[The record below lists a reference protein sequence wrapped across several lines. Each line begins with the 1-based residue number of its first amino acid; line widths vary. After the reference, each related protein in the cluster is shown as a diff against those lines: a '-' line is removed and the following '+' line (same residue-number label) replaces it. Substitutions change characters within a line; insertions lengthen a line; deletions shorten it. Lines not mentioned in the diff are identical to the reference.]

1 MAAKQRVIPLVFPPI
16 MLHVMT
22 AKTAY
27 LLSAIGFLKVYHPM
41 LSSLRAERSSF
52 LCIHITSGGIISYL
66 VGKSNI
72 LFYLVVY
79 FLWVI
84 TMKHLK
90 VKISITVDEPI
101 LKAMQDLSDRYDKSV
116 SSCINVILREY
127 LKDEKNAGRL
137 PLP

>member
-1 MAAKQRVIPLVFPPI
+1 
-16 MLHVMT
+16 
-22 AKTAY
+22 
-27 LLSAIGFLKVYHPM
+27 
-41 LSSLRAERSSF
+41 
-52 LCIHITSGGIISYL
+52 
-66 VGKSNI
+66 
-72 LFYLVVY
+72 
-79 FLWVI
+79 
-84 TMKHLK
+84 MKPLK